1 MQKKKKKEA
10 SLCCFSTA
18 RLKSATL
25 EIIPV
30 GVIDCLCFS
39 LLKASDPQSM
49 LFQSV
54 VNPND
59 FSQKRSWQC
68 SMTWTK
74 KRLQGAKF
82 IQHKCPMKLSLLVIS
97 FSSLNT
103 LPLFSV
109 LGVIVFLMNLSQT
122 HTFWFIFNC
131 EGKWNLVLENS
142 YFFQKLKN
150 TLKLKLLILSQQLCL
165 ITKVQSI

>member
-1 MQKKKKKEA
+1 MCMIESLCCSPETVTALLSGYTPIQNIKFKKTQYLKSAKKKKKES

-18 RLKSATL
+18 HLKSATL

-59 FSQKRSWQC
+59 FS
-68 SMTWTK
+68 
-74 KRLQGAKF
+74 
-82 IQHKCPMKLSLLVIS
+82 
-97 FSSLNT
+97 
-103 LPLFSV
+103 
-109 LGVIVFLMNLSQT
+109 
-122 HTFWFIFNC
+122 
-131 EGKWNLVLENS
+131 
-142 YFFQKLKN
+142 
-150 TLKLKLLILSQQLCL
+150 
-165 ITKVQSI
+165 